1 VGAAAELLGRGGNGG
16 FVDDADPAAAGC
28 GSASPDL
35 SPKTSDPQ
43 KPSKTPAQ
51 ANVPAMAGPFS
62 AGMLTP
68 SLFIKPALNIASRL
82 CFQATDVSRIHRS
95 GARTD
100 GASRRVIQVFFR
112 PSMADR
118 RCAC

>member
-68 SLFIKPALNIASRL
+68 SLFIKPALNIASRGS
-82 CFQATDVSRIHRS
+82 FQVTDVSRMDAQAH
-95 GARTD
+95 GTD
-100 GASRRVIQVFFR
+100 GALRRVIRVFFQ

-118 RCAC
+118 HGAC